1 MLFRSSQLD
10 GTKVLPNLRS
20 RLQQIKK
27 LEILT
32 AGEMTSPVFL
42 FLVYIT
48 DKARKI
54 IKMNLPELDV
64 CVGESL
70 KKKNNIFR
78 LTI

>member
-1 MLFRSSQLD
+1 MDYSSRASQLD

-54 IKMNLPELDV
+54 IKMNHPELDV
-64 CVGESL
+64 CVCVGGGGA
-70 KKKNNIFR
+70 
-78 LTI
+78 